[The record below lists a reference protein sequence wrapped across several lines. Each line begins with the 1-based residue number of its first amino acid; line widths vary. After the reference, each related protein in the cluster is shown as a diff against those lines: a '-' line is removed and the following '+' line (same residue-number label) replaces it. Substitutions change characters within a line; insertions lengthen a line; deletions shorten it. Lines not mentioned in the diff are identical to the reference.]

1 MERGGETEMYP
12 DSDSSSD
19 SDSEGLDVATG
30 PRPFGCTDG
39 MVSVTEKN
47 CPLPTVAPLYAK
59 LGLHAYN
66 LNRWKKF
73 KLSSFKTYYMSTWSA
88 TSLYCATL
96 VAKDSKTSLDQTFEV
111 ATSEGSYG
119 YFDLIVD
126 TARPQGTHELF
137 QTFHWNWTVL
147 DDFYKGNLLELSP
160 KYDYSDTSRFY
171 IVKESE
177 LKDNDWI
184 RLYLELAAA
193 TTDRNNIDSDAL
205 SQLEIL
211 EVAIE
216 TKDYVNPPEERL
228 NKENAIFYIRFRGG
242 RGYPVDHI
250 AVARRSFVTND
261 SRVCFHL
268 GGNIHV
274 AAQSLPEKTKN
285 PSASKRR
292 PLPVHNRH
300 HSKRN
305 KGALRCSS
313 DPST

>member
-1 MERGGETEMYP
+1 MELGGETEMYLY
-12 DSDSSSD
+12 SDSD

-30 PRPFGCTDG
+30 PRPFGCSDG

-47 CPLPTVAPLYAK
+47 CPMPTVATLYAK

-66 LNRWKKF
+66 LNRCKKF

-96 VAKDSKTSLDQTFEV
+96 VANDSKTSLDHTFEV
-111 ATSEGSYG
+111 ATSEGTLLCLHLG
-119 YFDLIVD
+119 VHDLVLVGRSWVFPNLVLEAGSSAGPGQVSQD
-126 TARPQGTHELF
+126 PEDLNQGT
-137 QTFHWNWTVL
+137 L
-147 DDFYKGNLLELSP
+147 DPTLVSLGPIQLEEFNTIHLNSL
-160 KYDYSDTSRFY
+160 
-171 IVKESE
+171 VKESE

-193 TTDRNNIDSDAL
+193 TTDRNNIDSDYF
-205 SQLEIL
+205 QHL

-216 TKDYVNPPEERL
+216 TKDNVNPPEERL

-250 AVARRSFVTND
+250 VVARRTFVTND

-274 AAQSLPEKTKN
+274 AAQSLPEKYQE
-285 PSASKRR
+285 SKCIHA
-292 PLPVHNRH
+292 P
-300 HSKRN
+300 
-305 KGALRCSS
+305 
-313 DPST
+313 PSTSS